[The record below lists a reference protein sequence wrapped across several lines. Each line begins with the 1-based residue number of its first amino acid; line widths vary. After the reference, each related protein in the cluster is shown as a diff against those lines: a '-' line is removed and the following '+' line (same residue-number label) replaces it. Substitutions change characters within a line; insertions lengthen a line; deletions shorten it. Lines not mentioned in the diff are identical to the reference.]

1 MALTLTPPSP
11 CYHLLATPGPPPPP
25 VYANVICARPQRLFG
40 AIFGLLSGFL
50 RTKIVS
56 FISFSDPPVRV
67 ELDRKWKQFVAGE
80 VYNVSCRVM
89 GSRPPAQT
97 SIYIGSSQLRQIN
110 YQVSLT
116 TVTSYHFLLCC
127 TLPLSNRPFMSADV
141 SSSPLDG
148 QLEFG

>member
-1 MALTLTPPSP
+1 MKLIVMANFISSCLASP
-11 CYHLLATPGPPPPP
+11 MFMQIEKVVWGYFRTAFWVLEDQKC
-25 VYANVICARPQRLFG
+25 
-40 AIFGLLSGFL
+40 IFH
-50 RTKIVS
+50 
-56 FISFSDPPVRV
+56 SFSDPPVRV

-127 TLPLSNRPFMSADV
+127 TLPLSKQPFISPDV

-148 QLEFG
+148 QLECGRMCFNSEICV